1 MNAVNNIVAA
11 LGLDVGSKRIGV
23 AGCDRLGMFAHG
35 ITTIVR
41 KSWQEDMAQLQ
52 ALVSDREVTTLVVGL
67 PYNMDGSL
75 GYQAKQ
81 VQKFARGAS
90 KHLGLTLEYVDER
103 LTSFEAE
110 QIMQSQGFS
119 PRENKGMID
128 RKAAALI
135 LQQWLDR
142 KRS

>member
-1 MNAVNNIVAA
+1 MNNVVAA

-90 KHLGLTLEYVDER
+90 KHLGLALEYVDER

-142 KRS
+142 RRDR